1 MVIPHVII
9 VHGRVNEST
18 NNECRRVNPSLLPH
32 LRSHPVDYRQA
43 LALLDP
49 AYHEWRPEGPP
60 PHKLDYAADVPLLSD
75 ERAGICYVLG
85 KLTDI
90 SAPRVAAYVSD
101 HPLNE
106 LYVFGQASFR
116 LLKAL
121 VPAGQWRLSRNYQAT
136 PAHFLPQPCADVRKL
151 LPSDRDLLETGC
163 KRSPALA
170 ESQST
175 RRDFGFMARGLPV
188 TCYGAILEGQLAGFC
203 SANPICPGV
212 TEISW
217 LVVAEDY
224 RRRGIASSLL
234 TAQVRDIFARG
245 EVAAYY
251 AGEATDYLDSML
263 GQLGFREVLGSY
275 RFIPAAAI
283 DQWRASWGK
292 PVF

>member
-1 MVIPHVII
+1 M
-9 VHGRVNEST
+9 NL
-18 NNECRRVNPSLLPH
+18 SLLPR
-32 LRSHPVDYRQA
+32 LRLHPVDYRQA

-60 PHKLDYAADVPLLSD
+60 PHKLDLVADVPLLSD
-75 ERAGICYVLG
+75 KRAGICYVLDE
-85 KLTDI
+85 LTDI
-90 SAPRVAAYVSD
+90 SAPHVAAYVSD
-101 HPLNE
+101 HSLNE
-106 LYVFGQASFR
+106 LHVFGRASFR

-136 PAHFLPQPCADVRKL
+136 PAHFLPRPCADVRKL
-151 LPSDRDLLETGC
+151 LPSDKNLLEMGC

-175 RRDFGFMARGLPV
+175 RRDFGFMASGLPV
-188 TCYGAILEGQLAGFC
+188 TCYGTILEGQLAGFC
-203 SANPICPGV
+203 SANPICNGV

-224 RRRGIASSLL
+224 RRRGIASGLL
-234 TAQVRDIFARG
+234 TAQARDIFARG

-251 AGEATDYLDSML
+251 AGEATDHLDSML
-263 GQLGFREVLGSY
+263 VRLGFREVQGSY